1 MTTVREYR
9 AAGVDAMRLLRQ
21 AETATTDRE
30 LARRFSRARLRLYHV
45 NSCLCFL
52 RPDLTLA
59 HVYPGCR
66 A

>member
-1 MTTVREYR
+1 
-9 AAGVDAMRLLRQ
+9 MRLLRQ